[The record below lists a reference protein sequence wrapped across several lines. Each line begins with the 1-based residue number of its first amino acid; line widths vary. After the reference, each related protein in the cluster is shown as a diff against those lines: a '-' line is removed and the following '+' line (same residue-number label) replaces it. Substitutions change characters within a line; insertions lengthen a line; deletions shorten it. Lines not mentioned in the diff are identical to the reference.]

1 MNLSGT
7 ENNGFI
13 IWVGFI
19 HKNLNPFG
27 FALLDFNDFIEICFI
42 RNIVLMR
49 PVNQIIEFKQIVGR
63 GTRLFDGKEFFTIY
77 DFVS

>member
-1 MNLSGT
+1 MRPVNQIIEFKQIVGRGTRLISNCRRMNLSGT

-27 FALLDFNDFIEICFI
+27 FSLLDFNDFIEVCF
-42 RNIVLMR
+42 
-49 PVNQIIEFKQIVGR
+49 
-63 GTRLFDGKEFFTIY
+63 
-77 DFVS
+77 FV